1 MLVCGTPHH
10 HRRFAWIPLIDWANP
25 DNSSFFSANALAMQ
39 ADDGATLC
47 VDQHTPFA
55 TSRSLCERFNQFAID
70 SVWLNTPH
78 LPSAALCVNVSINLL
93 LTVCVVDASH
103 MFSHVHSCLSFPF
116 TLVCC
121 ISILLVLCNFLLA
134 HFRFSSRYFFLLSL
148 CSLPTPLHS
157 LSRVR
162 RRHQLA
168 TN

>member
-1 MLVCGTPHH
+1 VRVHARAWMLVCGTPHH

-47 VDQHTPFA
+47 VAQHPPFA
-55 TSRSLCERFNQFAID
+55 TSRSLCERFI
-70 SVWLNTPH
+70 H
-78 LPSAALCVNVSINLL
+78 LP

-121 ISILLVLCNFLLA
+121 ISILLLLSSCLA
-134 HFRFSSRYFFLLSL
+134 HFRFSSRYFATSSHFATFSLLSS
-148 CSLPTPLHS
+148 CSTPLS
-157 LSRVR
+157 FTR
-162 RRHQLA
+162 A
-168 TN
+168 TSSPARYKLK